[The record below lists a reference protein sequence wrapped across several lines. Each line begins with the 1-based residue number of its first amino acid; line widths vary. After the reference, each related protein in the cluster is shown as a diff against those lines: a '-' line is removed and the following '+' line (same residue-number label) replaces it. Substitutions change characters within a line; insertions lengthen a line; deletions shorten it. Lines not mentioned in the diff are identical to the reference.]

1 MMVPLSFLNED
12 AVPGEEWIHLAESPE
27 EHKCIEN

>member
-1 MMVPLSFLNED
+1 MMVALFFLNED

-27 EHKCIEN
+27 RRKHIEN